1 MEKIDA
7 FGCKAFDST
16 VTRLEQ
22 EISLTVS
29 RVYLE
34 GWCYGAKLILS
45 LRRGDTPIMETNTGI
60 KQLAKDIL
68 NSFEHGDI
76 LPEECSIE
84 FIHAFA
90 HAEQT
95 GEIKALYC
103 VAKLREYVCR
113 VSNLKTLS
121 ACSIHTIKL
130 FGIVCACMG
139 VEHATPFV
147 QPVYLYDE
155 RGAHYDLVFEVG
167 DLIRDTANTTYC
179 VLAFGELVSTDETM
193 VAFRRFSSNEVLFE
207 RYDVMTKLLP
217 KDLSVTQPYPYVKVK
232 YV

>member
-7 FGCKAFDST
+7 FDSKAFDNA
-16 VTRLEQ
+16 VIGLEQ
-22 EISLTVS
+22 ATSLAVS

-45 LRRGDTPIMETNTGI
+45 LRRGDIPIMKTNTGI

-76 LPEECSIE
+76 LPEECGIE

-90 HAEQT
+90 HVEQT
-95 GEIKALYC
+95 GEIRELYC
-103 VAKLREYVCR
+103 VAKLREYVCC

-121 ACSIHTIKL
+121 ACSIYTIKL

-147 QPVYLYDE
+147 KPVFIYDE
-155 RGAHYDLVFEVG
+155 GGAHYDLVFEVG

-179 VLAFGELVSTDETM
+179 VLAVGELVGTDETM

-207 RYDVMTKLLP
+207 HYDEMTKLLP